1 MRLLLERCKID
12 KSISNILITDDR
24 IGYIGNEPVNFDKK
38 IDLDGKLVLPGMID
52 PHVHVRDLNQSYKED
67 WSSASRASAC
77 GGVTTIIDMP
87 NTIPPTINMDNLSL
101 KKEKAKAS
109 FVNHGYHLGAV
120 KGNLSNLEHALT
132 TVGKSIAGIKLFL
145 TASSSNEYLTDE
157 DSIIDVFRLGK
168 QYSKPVLVHTEL
180 GDLIDKYKQKYS
192 GDEYNSPVYHNKI
205 RDRSCAIRGTELVL
219 KLARKVGNEL
229 YIVHVSTSEELDL
242 IRLYRK
248 EHGVKVYCEVTP
260 HHLLLNEAVLE
271 KVGNHGKVNPPLRTI
286 DDNKALWEGVIDGTV
301 DTIGSDHAP
310 HTLEEK
316 DKLYFDAPSGFPG
329 LETSLPLLVNEY
341 TKGRLAYDRLT
352 KLIAEKTAK
361 VFHIKERGSL
371 IIGNH
376 ADITVIDTDKRYR
389 VHSPTFH
396 SKARYSPYHG
406 MEVRGKVYLTMVNG
420 DIVYHKGE
428 IINKHLGKEIEHD

>member
-1 MRLLLERCKID
+1 
-12 KSISNILITDDR
+12 
-24 IGYIGNEPVNFDKK
+24 
-38 IDLDGKLVLPGMID
+38 
-52 PHVHVRDLNQSYKED
+52 
-67 WSSASRASAC
+67 
-77 GGVTTIIDMP
+77 MP
-87 NTIPPTINMDNLSL
+87 NTIPPTISMDNLRL

-109 FVNHGYHLGAV
+109 LVNHGYHLGAV
-120 KGNLSNLEHALT
+120 EGNLPDLEHALT
-132 TVGKSIAGIKLFL
+132 TSGRSIAGIKLFL

-168 QYSKPVLVHTEL
+168 RYGKPVLVHTEL

-192 GDEYNSPVYHNKI
+192 SDEYNSPIYHNKI
-205 RDRSCAIRGTELVL
+205 RDRSCAVRGTEIAL

-229 YIVHVSTSEELDL
+229 YIVHVNTSEELDL
-242 IRLYRK
+242 IRRYRK

-271 KVGNHGKVNPPLRTI
+271 EVGNYGKVNPPLRTS
-286 DDNKALWEGVIDGTV
+286 DDNTALWEAVIDGTV

-316 DKLYFDAPSGFPG
+316 DKPYFDAPSGFPG

-341 TKGRLAYDRLT
+341 MKGRLAYSRLT
-352 KLIAEKTAK
+352 KLIAEKTAE

-389 VHSPTFH
+389 INSSTHH
-396 SKARYSPYHG
+396 SKAHYSPYQG
-406 MEVRGKVYLTMVNG
+406 MEVCGEVYLTIVNG
-420 DIVYHKGE
+420 DIVYHEGE